1 MGSLQQTDE
10 IDDGPKEFRH
20 QRKAEEAAF
29 FLHPSVGRD
38 INHVRE
44 CSKVGSISWQKI
56 VLKLKTTTKPPLSK
70 NVEQRI

>member
-44 CSKVGSISWQKI
+44 SHQASKVASRN
-56 VLKLKTTTKPPLSK
+56 SK
-70 NVEQRI
+70 FES

>member
-44 CSKVGSISWQKI
+44 SAARLVREVGK
-56 VLKLKTTTKPPLSK
+56 K
-70 NVEQRI
+70 

>member
-38 INHVRE
+38 INHVVQVVN
-44 CSKVGSISWQKI
+44 KNK

-70 NVEQRI
+70 NVYQRI